1 MNVSQIVGLYGC
13 ALKSFKNSK
22 VLFLEEK
29 GCVKVGKR
37 ALRPI
42 KLFCGFRKSSNLEL
56 FFLISKK
63 IILRIKLYN
72 LLYMLYKP

>member
-1 MNVSQIVGLYGC
+1 MAHLFKMNASQIVGLYGC

-29 GCVKVGKR
+29 GNVKVGKR

-42 KLFCGFRKSSNLEL
+42 KFFCGFRKSSNLEL
-56 FFLISKK
+56 
-63 IILRIKLYN
+63 LRIKLYN
-72 LLYMLYKP
+72 LPCMLYKP